1 MLASSE
7 HFAKPLLQ
15 RLSPSSSFQPNR
27 KHHCGEEITFPS
39 LIEATSGEQCKTQTS
54 AAAAAVPGQPN
65 LKSSSTTA
73 LLQAEVPQSYDSKE
87 RKDGSGRQQLIED
100 DTQSDHHQHHH
111 HQQTTTENS
120 GCEQSR
126 QRVVTTIT
134 TLTRKTS
141 QQRRRANKEEEEDQE
156 EIEKGAEEEEEE
168 NKMKQQQTQ
177 PTDGGGD
184 EQQKQQ
190 KRIAGDEKAT
200 GDREEADSITISK
213 TSSQRKTWQTSPEE
227 VEELTRSLSR
237 LRTDPEHGG
246 YLYEKMVEKEKSKTI
261 SSTAGNRRQTKQAE
275 KQGGKT
281 AASKQHQMSTQ
292 PILISS
298 TTTMIDQPHLVN
310 GSGNH
315 HHHHHQQQQYVVKQ
329 LNNGPTTTQPAKA
342 EPFLPPLTG
351 FSDSDSSFGSFS
363 CSVEGDHHLLPTSS
377 TAAGGAS
384 GDHRQ
389 VQCICESL
397 KKSKLEETENF
408 DGNAGGAAAGENGGN
423 INFIDV
429 DDNWIVTRPKRSK
442 PRDNLRLEG
451 PMEMETT
458 FRSTYET
465 TAQRMITDRGE
476 EEGSMKAASS
486 KRSTAATS
494 RQGSKGSCGSPSSGG
509 LYLNTRRGRNGLPAT
524 PLLRSAK
531 SRRRHTRN
539 RPMTSLKA
547 GGDGYYNTISRD
559 AYKNFIIVN
568 GEAKMVGSGG
578 GGGGAGGIDGGH
590 HVKLPKVVTKTTL
603 TTSEEKNRQKFAKSG
618 GGKSAKIGGMEATM
632 VVAKTSDEQ
641 LEKMVMIGGEQIRK
655 FEKKSYIA
663 KSDGGQEV
671 TDVER
676 KIIRKV
682 KCAGGGPKD
691 ANGDGHKED
700 DDEDGDKAAGEKT
713 ADHDEQ
719 PVGTHNYTI
728 DTISGAPRR
737 PFHARYQDNI
747 RELGLLDRSDE
758 AMAAGNMADNNYRH
772 TTRRLHETSKD
783 FNLQMPA
790 SPGPGLRAPGR
801 QLPKVRPEVKVKLQS
816 EAEALKAASS
826 RPSRMVANGSHVMA
840 RPAHKPFIL
849 PQRIHRHKNECSV
862 NVFEGDIDF
871 TTTNRWAYGDVREGG
886 GGGGGGGR
894 KSSVRVGSA
903 QRKRT
908 AGRRYLKS
916 SKRRNLFRQSSDSM
930 FSSPGQG
937 QETGAWAAAA
947 ATKESSGAAA
957 STSMAGHDHTEQQA
971 TITSTY
977 QKNFD
982 DRLYCPALDVACQS
996 HNNNNNNSEN
1006 FKYTGEAGGHKYYLS
1021 SNYS

>member
-1 MLASSE
+1 
-7 HFAKPLLQ
+7 
-15 RLSPSSSFQPNR
+15 
-27 KHHCGEEITFPS
+27 
-39 LIEATSGEQCKTQTS
+39 
-54 AAAAAVPGQPN
+54 
-65 LKSSSTTA
+65 
-73 LLQAEVPQSYDSKE
+73 
-87 RKDGSGRQQLIED
+87 
-100 DTQSDHHQHHH
+100 
-111 HQQTTTENS
+111 
-120 GCEQSR
+120 
-126 QRVVTTIT
+126 
-134 TLTRKTS
+134 
-141 QQRRRANKEEEEDQE
+141 
-156 EIEKGAEEEEEE
+156 
-168 NKMKQQQTQ
+168 MKQQQTQ

-261 SSTAGNRRQTKQAE
+261 SSNAGNRRQTKQ
-275 KQGGKT
+275 GGKT
-281 AASKQHQMSTQ
+281 AAAKQHQMSTQ

-315 HHHHHQQQQYVVKQ
+315 QQHHHQQQQQYVVKQ

-458 FRSTYET
+458 FR
-465 TAQRMITDRGE
+465 E

-494 RQGSKGSCGSPSSGG
+494 RQGSKGSCGSPSSGGG

-568 GEAKMVGSGG
+568 GEAKMVGGGG
-578 GGGGAGGIDGGH
+578 GGGGAGGGIDGGH

-618 GGKSAKIGGMEATM
+618 GGKSAKIGGMEAKM

-691 ANGDGHKED
+691 ANGEGHKD
-700 DDEDGDKAAGEKT
+700 DDEEGDGEAAREKA

-719 PVGTHNYTI
+719 PVGTQNYTI

-758 AMAAGNMADNNYRH
+758 AMAAGNMADTNYRH

-801 QLPKVRPEVKVKLQS
+801 QLPKARPEVKVKLQS

-957 STSMAGHDHTEQQA
+957 STSMAGHDHAEQQA